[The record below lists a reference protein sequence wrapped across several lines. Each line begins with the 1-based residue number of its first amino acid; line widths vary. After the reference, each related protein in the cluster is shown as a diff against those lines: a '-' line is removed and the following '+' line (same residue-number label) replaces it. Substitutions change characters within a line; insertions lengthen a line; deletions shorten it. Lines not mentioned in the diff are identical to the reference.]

1 MVIILKNLI
10 VIFCG
15 IIFFSTQSYS
25 EAVSISVPSAVR
37 EAIDGYRVECT
48 DEGGE
53 LELDGDEIS
62 KLWTDEGEEAYII
75 YAAFTCGDLGHL
87 WCGAMGCPTDLVI
100 NNRFYSTNRILQK
113 HPNRISKASDGTVT
127 YWMPDGFKLMIDR

>member
-1 MVIILKNLI
+1 M

-15 IIFFSTQSYS
+15 IILLSTQSYS
-25 EAVSISVPSAVR
+25 EAVTIPVQSAVR
-37 EAIDGYRVECT
+37 EVIDGYRAECT
-48 DEGGE
+48 DEGGD

-62 KLWTDEGEEAYII
+62 KLWTDEGEEAYVIH
-75 YAAFTCGDLGHL
+75 AAFTCGDLGHL

-100 NNRFYSTNRILQK
+100 NNKFYGTNRILQK

-127 YWMPDGFKLMIDR
+127 YWMPDGFKLIIDR

>member
-1 MVIILKNLI
+1 MRPLAFIIMALLPTLATADMI
-10 VIFCG
+10 G
-15 IIFFSTQSYS
+15 
-25 EAVSISVPSAVR
+25 ISVPSAVSD
-37 EAIDGYRVECT
+37 AINIYRAECT
-48 DEGGE
+48 KEGGE

-62 KLWTDEGEEAYII
+62 KLRTDEGEEAYVI

-113 HPNRISKASDGTVT
+113 HPTRISKASDGTVT
-127 YWMPDGFKLMIDR
+127 YWMPDGLKLMIER

>member
-1 MVIILKNLI
+1 MPRQLIIILALFWTLTTQATSDTITFTAPTAVAKI
-10 VIFCG
+10 V
-15 IIFFSTQSYS
+15 
-25 EAVSISVPSAVR
+25 
-37 EAIDGYRVECT
+37 DNYRTECT
-48 DEGGE
+48 EEGGE

-75 YAAFTCGDLGHL
+75 HAAFTCGDLGHL

-100 NNRFYSTNRILQK
+100 NNKFYGTNRILQK

-127 YWMPDGFKLMIDR
+127 YWMPDGLKLMVER

>member
-1 MVIILKNLI
+1 MKYSVFILAALLPTLATADMIN
-10 VIFCG
+10 
-15 IIFFSTQSYS
+15 
-25 EAVSISVPSAVR
+25 ISVPSAVR
-37 EAIDGYRVECT
+37 DAIDGYRAECT

-75 YAAFTCGDLGHL
+75 HAAFTCGDLGHL

-100 NNRFYSTNRILQK
+100 NNKFYGTNRILQK
-113 HPNRISKASDGTVT
+113 HPTRISKASDGTVT
-127 YWMPDGFKLMIDR
+127 YWMPDGFKLMIER

>member
-1 MVIILKNLI
+1 MRYLTFIIMALI
-10 VIFCG
+10 P
-15 IIFFSTQSYS
+15 TL
-25 EAVSISVPSAVR
+25 AVADMISISVPSAVR
-37 EAIDGYRVECT
+37 EAIDGYRAECT

-62 KLWTDEGEEAYII
+62 KLRTDEGEEAYII
-75 YAAFTCGDLGHL
+75 HAAFTCGDLGHL

-113 HPNRISKASDGTVT
+113 HPNRISMASDGTVT
-127 YWMPDGFKLMIDR
+127 YWMPDGFKLMVER

>member
-1 MVIILKNLI
+1 MRPLAFIIMALLPTLATADMI
-10 VIFCG
+10 G
-15 IIFFSTQSYS
+15 
-25 EAVSISVPSAVR
+25 ISVPSAVSD
-37 EAIDGYRVECT
+37 AINIYRAECT

-75 YAAFTCGDLGHL
+75 HAAFTCGDLGHL

-100 NNRFYSTNRILQK
+100 NNRFYSTNRILQT
-113 HPNRISKASDGTVT
+113 HPNRISRASDGTVA
-127 YWMPDGFKLMIDR
+127 YWMPDGLKLMVER

>member
-1 MVIILKNLI
+1 MRPLAFIIMALLPTLATADMV
-10 VIFCG
+10 G
-15 IIFFSTQSYS
+15 
-25 EAVSISVPSAVR
+25 ISVPSAVSD
-37 EAIDGYRVECT
+37 AINIYRAECT

-62 KLWTDEGEEAYII
+62 KLRTDEGEEAYVIR
-75 YAAFTCGDLGHL
+75 AAFTCGDLGHF
-87 WCGAMGCPTDLVI
+87 WCGAMGHCPTDLVI
-100 NNRFYSTNRILQK
+100 NNMFYSTNRILQK